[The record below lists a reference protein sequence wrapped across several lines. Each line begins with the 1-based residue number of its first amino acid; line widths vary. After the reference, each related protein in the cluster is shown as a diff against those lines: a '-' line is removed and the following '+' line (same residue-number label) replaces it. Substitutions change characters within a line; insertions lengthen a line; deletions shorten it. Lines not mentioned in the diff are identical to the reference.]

1 MRAILLAPLRIFQ
14 IASSLSAPT
23 CKFYPSCSNYAATAI
38 NRYGVK
44 GIFISVKRLARCH
57 PWSHGGVDY
66 VDAHLDCADAL
77 KAKSEDLSRNQA
89 KKEVVGAK

>member
-38 NRYGVK
+38 SRYGVK

-66 VDAHLDCADAL
+66 VDSHLDSADAQKTQDKL
-77 KAKSEDLSRNQA
+77 SQNQSE
-89 KKEVVGAK
+89 KEVVGAK